1 LYNIEN
7 TIIFINKR
15 EMHLTQSKDH
25 FSSFVRFIL
34 YCFKL

>member
-1 LYNIEN
+1 
-7 TIIFINKR
+7 
-15 EMHLTQSKDH
+15 MHLTQSKDH